1 MRLQS
6 DHDLARDSRTS
17 CLWQSFVTDQQKMN
31 SMFAA
36 SMAKLAILGNNRAN
50 LVDCSEVLPPP
61 AAPVT
66 KPPTFPATKSN
77 KDIEQACA
85 STPFPTL
92 SSDREYLASF

>member
-1 MRLQS
+1 
-6 DHDLARDSRTS
+6 
-17 CLWQSFVTDQQKMN
+17 MN

-36 SMAKLAILGNNRAN
+36 SMAKLAILGQNRAD

-77 KDIEQACA
+77 KDIEQACEG
-85 STPFPTL
+85 TPFPTL
-92 SSDREYLASF
+92 STDRECSHRFESALADRDCFSWTSYHHSSLPRRS